1 MALNFGVISERVIGK
16 NMEGR
21 GRGLIV
27 ENIQEFVSCT
37 LRHYS
42 TLQSG

>member
-16 NMEGR
+16 NVEGSS
-21 GRGLIV
+21 RGLIF
-27 ENIQEFVSCT
+27 ENIQEFVACT
-37 LRHYS
+37 LRHYP

>member
-1 MALNFGVISERVIGK
+1 MALNFGVIRERVTGK

-21 GRGLIV
+21 RRGLIL
-27 ENIQEFVSCT
+27 ENIQEFLSCS
-37 LRHYS
+37 LRHYP